1 MENIKVNY
9 INNPFELPANKN
21 RRSFSVTPD
30 LIDTYIEI
38 IEKCDNSKKTYSYI
52 ENENILN
59 VDSDRTITISQDDI
73 NSYIQKQDLIT
84 LLTNIKDV
92 KNDDENVVSVYT
104 IYKIIENL
112 SKNIELK
119 KNDFENQLK
128 ERLNFS
134 KTIYINY
141 EYEKIKICFSSNFGT
156 KYYVFSENFGDVF
169 VDSEDYN
176 DDYDGSSYTTYPRKI
191 LGCCYD
197 ILEELFKFYKDI
209 VIYMTETKSLKSIDD
224 KFDVYVSFNSLV
236 VSKSTIQ
243 CRQNNTFEIRIEDLK
258 TFGIDNNKNNIQ
270 RTITNL
276 SNSSKILALTKGN
289 EVNILKNVYVKI
301 NECPTWLQNG
311 LIQAR
316 DKELYKKFEVNSTE
330 DLSMKKKG
338 IFKKVKKL
346 LKGEENE

>member
-73 NSYIQKQDLIT
+73 NSYVQKQDLIT
-84 LLTNIKDV
+84 LLTNVKDV
-92 KNDDENVVSVYT
+92 KNDNNNENVVSIYT

-134 KTIYINY
+134 KTIYIKY
-141 EYEKIKICFSSNFGT
+141 ENEKIRISYESGFST
-156 KYYVFSENFGDVF
+156 KLYFFSENFGDVF
-169 VDSEDYN
+169 VDSEDYGR
-176 DDYDGSSYTTYPRKI
+176 DYRSYTTSACEI
-191 LGCCYD
+191 LSSSYD
-197 ILEELFKFYKDI
+197 ILEQLFKFYKEID
-209 VIYMTETKSLKSIDD
+209 IYMTEEKVLKSIDD
-224 KFDVYVSFNSLV
+224 KFNVLVSFNSLV
-236 VSKSTIQ
+236 VSKSTYQ
-243 CRQNNTFEIRIEDLK
+243 CRQKNTFEIK
-258 TFGIDNNKNNIQ
+258 TNNIQ

-276 SNSSKILALTKGN
+276 SNSSKILTLTKGN
-289 EVNILKNVYVKI
+289 EVNILKNVYVNI

-330 DLSMKKKG
+330 DLSMEKKG